1 MVIDMRNRVKN
12 MDTCISSI
20 FLLDIK
26 QTTSRVPDHRTC
38 CYSFSLPLSFLSS
51 SWLEKHVST
60 FKREKKMEN
69 VRKGEVKEKRKGEKA
84 KSKCGGDAVWTLW
97 LSSFVVSVTFAL
109 LCTLIS

>member
-1 MVIDMRNRVKN
+1 
-12 MDTCISSI
+12 
-20 FLLDIK
+20 
-26 QTTSRVPDHRTC
+26 
-38 CYSFSLPLSFLSS
+38 
-51 SWLEKHVST
+51 
-60 FKREKKMEN
+60 MEN